1 MSDYNFKDVIMMMYV
16 VIDIDIWDVSNMKR
30 NDS

>member
-1 MSDYNFKDVIMMMYV
+1 MNDYNFKDVIMMMYV

-30 NDS
+30 SDS